1 MKSYQN
7 YDKDFFDIEID
18 KYLFVL
24 DDHRYHV
31 SMFVL
36 SHVAHL
42 RKNATPSN
50 SSSKTQCITQKDIKE
65 KQKMVIYI

>member
-1 MKSYQN
+1 MN
-7 YDKDFFDIEID
+7 YNSIIKNFDIEID
-18 KYLFVL
+18 MYLFVL

-42 RKNATPSN
+42 RKNATESE
-50 SSSKTQCITQKDIKE
+50 SKSKTQCITQKDIKE